1 MGDMSLNIKNELTSE
16 KEWTARFDRIMAIG
30 NETSQ
35 ILRNTGG
42 PLDFE
47 ELYDERGLPTI
58 EPVTAS
64 QATLARQAY
73 RDFVH
78 TDLRSAL
85 A

>member
-16 KEWTARFDRIMAIG
+16 KEQQERFDRIMAIG

-35 ILRNTGG
+35 ILRDTGG

-47 ELYDERGLPTI
+47 ELCAERGLPTI

-73 RDFVH
+73 RGFVH
-78 TDLRSAL
+78 TDIRSAL

>member
-1 MGDMSLNIKNELTSE
+1 MGDMSLNIENELTSE
-16 KEWTARFDRIMAIG
+16 KEQQARFDRIRAIG

-35 ILRNTGG
+35 ILRDTGG
-42 PLDFE
+42 PLDFDE
-47 ELYDERGLPTI
+47 SCDERGLPTI

-78 TDLRSAL
+78 TDIRSAL